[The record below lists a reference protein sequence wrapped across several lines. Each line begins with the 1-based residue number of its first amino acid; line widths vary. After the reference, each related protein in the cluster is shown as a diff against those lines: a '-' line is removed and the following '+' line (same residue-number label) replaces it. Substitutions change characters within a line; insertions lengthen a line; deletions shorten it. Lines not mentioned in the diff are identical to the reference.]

1 VLYQGWGE
9 RWPLGTLAGF
19 GTRRFDRDGA
29 NRVPMFTLASL
40 LDADFRIPSSVDYAT
55 FLRLSKKVDVKPVVA
70 GRIFDEVA
78 SVAARE
84 GAARAVG

>member
-1 VLYQGWGE
+1 
-9 RWPLGTLAGF
+9 
-19 GTRRFDRDGA
+19 
-29 NRVPMFTLASL
+29 MFTLASL